1 MQTTMS
7 LEHKCGRLLNIFMRV
22 SQSRILYGIV
32 KVDFMAGFMLD
43 TFYLY
48 CGDLH
53 LLLLFQCA
61 CVM

>member
-1 MQTTMS
+1 MQTMMS
-7 LEHKCGRLLNIFMRV
+7 LEHKCGPQFNIFMGV
-22 SQSRILYGIV
+22 SQSTTLYGIV

-48 CGDLH
+48 CGTLH

-61 CVM
+61 CVT